1 MGLRTRLVL
10 GGASA
15 VLAGVVTVWIAL
27 AAGGEMPSGLAG
39 WVAAGLAVGVGV
51 GAALTVHVMR
61 LPMRTIAAVRDGLA
75 RATGG
80 EAAPIVPAEGVGT
93 AELARMFNEA
103 ALLLDIR
110 LRAIRQSHAQLKAVL
125 SAMTDGVVIV
135 DEEEAV
141 ALMNPAA
148 GSLLDVDAE
157 NAPGRSLP
165 DALRDHEL
173 VAVCQRARSADDTVA
188 ESVVAVGP
196 QGRSVQVVATPIRL
210 GEMRHIVLVLH
221 DLTEIRATAAARR
234 DFVANV
240 SHELRTPV
248 TSLRAL
254 VESLQAG
261 AADDPELR
269 TDFLRRIDGEI
280 DRLAAMTAEL
290 LDLAAAEAGRM
301 SRQFE
306 RINLGDLVRQS
317 AERLRP
323 QAERSG
329 VMLDVDSPGG
339 RLTVSADPEQTDRMV
354 VNLLHNAIKFTP
366 PGGHVRVSVQAEN
379 GDAVVRVQDSGVGIE
394 PEELPR
400 VFERFYKIDPSRAGE
415 GAGLGLAIAK
425 HTALQHG
432 GRIWAESDGPGRGSV
447 FAVALPVADEN

>member
-10 GGASA
+10 AGASG
-15 VLAGVVTVWIAL
+15 VLASVVTVWIAL
-27 AAGGEMPSGLAG
+27 AAGGETPSGLG
-39 WVAAGLAVGVGV
+39 VWVAAGLAVGLGV
-51 GAALTVHVMR
+51 GAALTVQVMR

-75 RATGG
+75 RATSG
-80 EAAPIVPAEGVGT
+80 EAVPVVPAEGAGT
-93 AELARMFNEA
+93 AELARMFNDA
-103 ALLLDIR
+103 AHLLDIR

-125 SAMTDGVVIV
+125 SAMADGVVIV

-148 GSLLDVDAE
+148 GSLLGVEAE

-173 VAVCQRARSADDTVA
+173 VAACQSARAADDTVS
-188 ESVVAVGP
+188 ESLVAVGP
-196 QGRSVQVVATPIRL
+196 LGRSVQAVATPIRL
-210 GEMRHIVLVLH
+210 GDMRHIVLVLH
-221 DLTEIRATAAARR
+221 DLTEVRATAAARR

-269 TDFLRRIDGEI
+269 TDFLRRIEGEI
-280 DRLAAMTAEL
+280 DRLADMTAEL

-306 RINLGDLVRQS
+306 RVNLGDLVRQS

-323 QAERSG
+323 QAERGG
-329 VMLDVDSPGG
+329 VMLDVDSTGTV
-339 RLTVSADPEQTDRMV
+339 LTVSADPEQTDRMV

-366 PGGHVRVSVQAEN
+366 PGGQVRVSVQAEN
-379 GDAVVRVQDSGVGIE
+379 GDAVVRVQDTGVGIE
-394 PEELPR
+394 PAELPR

-425 HTALQHG
+425 HTALLHG
-432 GRIWAESDGPGRGSV
+432 GRIWAESDGPDRGSV
-447 FAVALPVADEN
+447 FAVALPVAGEN

>member
-1 MGLRTRLVL
+1 MGLRARLVL
-10 GGASA
+10 AGASG
-15 VLAGVVTVWIAL
+15 VLGGVLTVWIAL
-27 AAGGEMPSGLAG
+27 AMGGEAPPGLAA
-39 WVAAGLAVGVGV
+39 WAVAGLAIGFGI
-51 GAALTVHVMR
+51 GAALTLLATRVP
-61 LPMRTIAAVRDGLA
+61 LRTVDAVRDGLA

-80 EAAPIVPAEGVGT
+80 QATTVVPAEGADT
-93 AELARMFNEA
+93 AELARVFNDA
-103 ALLLDIR
+103 AILLDLR
-110 LRAIRQSHAQLKAVL
+110 LRAIRQSHAQLRAVL
-125 SAMTDGVVIV
+125 SAMADGVVIV

-148 GSLLDVDAE
+148 GSLLGVEAE
-157 NAPGRSLP
+157 SAPGRSLP

-173 VAVCQRARSADDTVA
+173 VAVCQRARTADDMVS
-188 ESVVAVGP
+188 ESLVAVGP
-196 QGRSVQVVATPIRL
+196 HGRSVQVVATPIRL
-210 GEMRHIVLVLH
+210 GDMRHIVLVLH
-221 DLTEIRATAAARR
+221 DLTEVRATAAARR

-269 TDFLRRIDGEI
+269 TNFLRRIESEI
-280 DRLAAMTAEL
+280 DRLAAMISEL

-306 RINLGDLVRQS
+306 RVNLGDLVRQS

-323 QAERSG
+323 QAERGG
-329 VMLDVDSPGG
+329 VVLDVDSPGSV
-339 RLTVSADPEQTDRMV
+339 LTVSADPVQADRMV

-366 PGGHVRVSVQAEN
+366 PGGRVRVSVQAED
-379 GDAVVRVQDSGVGIE
+379 GDAVVRVQDTGVGIE
-394 PEELPR
+394 PDELHR
-400 VFERFYKIDPSRAGE
+400 VFERFYKVDPSRAGE

-432 GRIWAESDGPGRGSV
+432 GRIWAESDGPDRGSV
-447 FAVALPVADEN
+447 FAVALPVAAED

>member
-10 GGASA
+10 AGASG
-15 VLAGVVTVWIAL
+15 VLGGVLTVWIAL
-27 AAGGEMPSGLAG
+27 AASGEASPGLAG
-39 WVAAGLAVGVGV
+39 WAVAGIGIGLGL
-51 GAALTVHVMR
+51 GAALTVHVLR
-61 LPMRTIAAVRDGLA
+61 VPMRTIAAVRDGLA

-80 EAAPIVPAEGVGT
+80 QAASPVLAEGAGT
-93 AELARMFNEA
+93 AELARVFNDA

-110 LRAIRQSHAQLKAVL
+110 LRAIRQSHAQLRAVL

-148 GSLLDVDAE
+148 GSLLGVEAE

-173 VAVCQRARSADDTVA
+173 VAACQRARELDDTVS

-210 GEMRHIVLVLH
+210 GDMRHIVLVLH
-221 DLTEIRATAAARR
+221 DLTEARATAAARR

-290 LDLAAAEAGRM
+290 LDLAAAEAGRI

-306 RINLGDLVRQS
+306 RVNLGDLVRQS

-329 VMLDVDSPGG
+329 VVLDIDSPSTV
-339 RLTVSADPEQTDRMV
+339 LSVSADPEQTDRMV

-366 PGGHVRVSVQAEN
+366 PGGRVRVSVQAQN

-394 PEELPR
+394 PEDLPR
-400 VFERFYKIDPSRAGE
+400 VFERFYKADPSRAGE

-425 HTALQHG
+425 HTALSHG
-432 GRIWAESDGPGRGSV
+432 GRIWAESDGPNRGSV
-447 FAVALPVADEN
+447 FFVALPVAAEN

>member
-1 MGLRTRLVL
+1 MGLRARLVL
-10 GGASA
+10 AGASG
-15 VLAGVVTVWIAL
+15 VLGGVLTVWIAL
-27 AAGGEMPSGLAG
+27 GVGGEAPPGLAA
-39 WVAAGLAVGVGV
+39 WAVAGLAIGFGV
-51 GAALTVHVMR
+51 GAALTMLVIHIP
-61 LPMRTIAAVRDGLA
+61 LRTVAAVRDGLA

-80 EAAPIVPAEGVGT
+80 EAAPPLPAEGAGT
-93 AELARMFNEA
+93 AELARVFNDA

-110 LRAIRQSHAQLKAVL
+110 LRAIRQSHAQLRTVL
-125 SAMTDGVVIV
+125 SAMADGVVIV
-135 DEEEAV
+135 DDEEAV

-148 GSLLDVDAE
+148 GSLLGVESE

-173 VAVCQRARSADDTVA
+173 VAVCQRARTADDTVA

-196 QGRSVQVVATPIRL
+196 QGRSVQVVATPIRM

-221 DLTEIRATAAARR
+221 DLTEVRATAAARR

-269 TDFLRRIDGEI
+269 TDFLRRIEGEI

-290 LDLAAAEAGRM
+290 LDLAAAEAGRI

-306 RINLGDLVRQS
+306 RVNLGDLVRQS

-323 QAERSG
+323 QAERGG
-329 VMLDVDSPGG
+329 VVLDIESPGSV
-339 RLTVSADPEQTDRMV
+339 LTVSADPAQADRMV

-366 PGGHVRVSVQAEN
+366 PGGRVRVSLQAEN
-379 GDAVVRVQDSGVGIE
+379 GDAVIRVQDTGLGIE
-394 PEELPR
+394 PDELPR
-400 VFERFYKIDPSRAGE
+400 VFERFYKADPSRASE

-432 GRIWAESDGPGRGSV
+432 GRIWAESDGPDRGSV

>member
-10 GGASA
+10 AGANGVLGG
-15 VLAGVVTVWIAL
+15 VLTVWIAL
-27 AAGGEMPSGLAG
+27 AASGEASPSLAAWAVAGIGIGL
-39 WVAAGLAVGVGV
+39 GLGAV
-51 GAALTVHVMR
+51 LTLHAMR
-61 LPMRTIAAVRDGLA
+61 VPMRTIAAVRDGLA

-80 EAAPIVPAEGVGT
+80 QAASPVLAEGAGT
-93 AELARMFNEA
+93 AELARVFNDA
-103 ALLLDIR
+103 AVLLDIR
-110 LRAIRQSHAQLKAVL
+110 LRAIRQSHAQLRAVL

-148 GSLLDVDAE
+148 GSLLGVEAE
-157 NAPGRSLP
+157 SAPGRSLP

-173 VAVCQRARSADDTVA
+173 VAACQRARELDDTVS

-196 QGRSVQVVATPIRL
+196 HGRSVQVVASPIRL
-210 GEMRHIVLVLH
+210 GDMRHIVLVLH
-221 DLTEIRATAAARR
+221 DLTEARATAAARR

-254 VESLQAG
+254 VDSLQAG
-261 AADDPELR
+261 AAEDPELR
-269 TDFLRRIDGEI
+269 SDFLRRIDGEI

-290 LDLAAAEAGRM
+290 LDLAAAEAGRI

-306 RINLGDLVRQS
+306 RVNLGDLVRQS

-329 VMLDVDSPGG
+329 VVLDIDAPPTVLS
-339 RLTVSADPEQTDRMV
+339 VSADPEQTDRMV

-366 PGGHVRVSVQAEN
+366 PGGRVRVSVQAEN

-394 PEELPR
+394 PEDLPR
-400 VFERFYKIDPSRAGE
+400 VFERFYKADPSRAGE

-425 HTALQHG
+425 HTALSHG
-432 GRIWAESDGPGRGSV
+432 GRIWAESDGPNRGSV
-447 FAVALPVADEN
+447 FFVALPVAAEN

>member
-1 MGLRTRLVL
+1 MGLRARL
-10 GGASA
+10 
-15 VLAGVVTVWIAL
+15 VLAGVSGVLGGVLTVWIAL
-27 AAGGEMPSGLAG
+27 AASGEASPGLAA
-39 WVAAGLAVGVGV
+39 WAVAGIGIGLGL
-51 GAALTVHVMR
+51 GAALTLHAMR
-61 LPMRTIAAVRDGLA
+61 VPMRTIAAVRDGLA

-80 EAAPIVPAEGVGT
+80 EAVPVVPAEGAGT
-93 AELARMFNEA
+93 AELARVFNDA
-103 ALLLDIR
+103 AVLLDIR
-110 LRAIRQSHAQLKAVL
+110 LRAIRQSHAQLRAVL

-148 GSLLDVDAE
+148 GSLLGVEAV

-173 VAVCQRARSADDTVA
+173 VAACQRARELDDTLS

-196 QGRSVQVVATPIRL
+196 HGRSVQVVASPIRQ
-210 GEMRHIVLVLH
+210 GDMRHIVLVLH
-221 DLTEIRATAAARR
+221 DLTEARATAAARR

-254 VESLQAG
+254 VDSLQAG
-261 AADDPELR
+261 AAEDPELR
-269 TDFLRRIDGEI
+269 SDFLRRIDGEI

-290 LDLAAAEAGRM
+290 LDLAAAEAGRL

-306 RINLGDLVRQS
+306 RVNLGDLVRQS

-323 QAERSG
+323 QAERGG
-329 VMLDVDSPGG
+329 VMLDIDSPGAV
-339 RLTVSADPEQTDRMV
+339 LSVSADPEQTDRMV

-366 PGGHVRVSVQAEN
+366 PGGRVRVSVQAEN

-394 PEELPR
+394 PEDLPR
-400 VFERFYKIDPSRAGE
+400 VFERFYKADPSRAGE

-425 HTALQHG
+425 HTALSHG
-432 GRIWAESDGPGRGSV
+432 GRIWAESDGPNRGSV
-447 FAVALPVADEN
+447 FFVALPVAAEN

>member
-10 GGASA
+10 AGASG
-15 VLAGVVTVWIAL
+15 VLGGVLTVWIAL
-27 AAGGEMPSGLAG
+27 AVGGQGPPNLVAWAVVGLAI
-39 WVAAGLAVGVGV
+39 GLAV
-51 GAALTVHVMR
+51 GAALTLHVLQ
-61 LPMRTIAAVRDGLA
+61 LPTRTIAAVRDGLA
-75 RATGG
+75 HATGG
-80 EAAPIVPAEGVGT
+80 QAVPVVPAEGAGT
-93 AELARMFNEA
+93 AELARQFNDA
-103 ALLLDIR
+103 AHLLDIR

-125 SAMTDGVVIV
+125 SAMAEGVVIV
-135 DEEEAV
+135 DEEDAV

-148 GSLLDVDAE
+148 GSLLGVEAE

-173 VAVCQRARSADDTVA
+173 VAACQRARTADDTVS
-188 ESVVAVGP
+188 ESLVAVGP
-196 QGRSVQVVATPIRL
+196 HGRSVQVVATPIRL
-210 GEMRHIVLVLH
+210 GDMRHIVLVMH
-221 DLTEIRATAAARR
+221 DLTEVRATAAARR

-261 AADDPELR
+261 AAEDPELR
-269 TDFLRRIDGEI
+269 ADFLRRIDGEI

-301 SRQFE
+301 SRKFE
-306 RINLGDLVRQS
+306 RVNLGDLVRQS

-323 QAERSG
+323 QAERGG
-329 VMLDVDSPGG
+329 VMLDIDSASAE
-339 RLTVSADPEQTDRMV
+339 LTVSADPEQTDRMV

-366 PGGHVRVSVQAEN
+366 PGGQVRVSVQAEN
-379 GDAVVRVQDSGVGIE
+379 GDAVVRVRDTGVGIE

-432 GRIWAESDGPGRGSV
+432 GRIWAESDGPDRGSV
-447 FAVALPVADEN
+447 FAVALPVAAEN

>member
-10 GGASA
+10 AGASGVLGG
-15 VLAGVVTVWIAL
+15 VLAVWIAL
-27 AAGGEMPSGLAG
+27 SVGGESPPGLSA
-39 WVAAGLAVGVGV
+39 WAMAGLAIGFGI
-51 GAALTVHVMR
+51 GSALTLLAIRV
-61 LPMRTIAAVRDGLA
+61 PMRTVDAVRHGLA

-80 EAAPIVPAEGVGT
+80 EAAPPVAAEGAGA
-93 AELARMFNEA
+93 AELARVFNDA

-125 SAMTDGVVIV
+125 SAMADGVVIV

-148 GSLLDVDAE
+148 GSLLGVEAA

-173 VAVCQRARSADDTVA
+173 VAACQRARTADDTVS

-196 QGRSVQVVATPIRL
+196 HGRSVQVVATPIRL
-210 GEMRHIVLVLH
+210 GDMRHIVLVLH
-221 DLTEIRATAAARR
+221 DLTEVRATAAARR

-254 VESLQAG
+254 VDSLQAG

-280 DRLAAMTAEL
+280 DRLADMTAEL

-306 RINLGDLVRQS
+306 RVNLGDLVRQS

-323 QAERSG
+323 QAERGG
-329 VMLDVDSPGG
+329 VVLDIDSPGAD
-339 RLTVSADPEQTDRMV
+339 LTVSADPEQTDRMV

-366 PGGHVRVSVQAEN
+366 PGGHVRVSIQAEN
-379 GDAVVRVQDSGVGIE
+379 GDAVVRVRDTGIGIE

-432 GRIWAESDGPGRGSV
+432 GRIWAESDGPDRGSV
-447 FAVALPVADEN
+447 FAVALPVAGEN

>member
-1 MGLRTRLVL
+1 MGLRARLVL

-27 AAGGEMPSGLAG
+27 AASGEAPSGLAA
-39 WVAAGLAVGVGV
+39 WAMVGLGIGVGL
-51 GAALTVHVMR
+51 GAALTRHVMHI
-61 LPMRTIAAVRDGLA
+61 PMRTIAAVRDGLT

-80 EAAPIVPAEGVGT
+80 ESVPVVPAEGAGT
-93 AELARMFNEA
+93 AELARVFNDA
-103 ALLLDIR
+103 AVLLDIR
-110 LRAIRQSHAQLKAVL
+110 LRAIRQSHAQLRAVL

-148 GSLLDVDAE
+148 GSLLGVEAE

-173 VAVCQRARSADDTVA
+173 VAVCQRARAADDTVS

-196 QGRSVQVVATPIRL
+196 HGRSVQVVASPIRL
-210 GEMRHIVLVLH
+210 GDMRHIVLVLH
-221 DLTEIRATAAARR
+221 DLTEARATAAARR

-280 DRLAAMTAEL
+280 DRLAGMTAEL
-290 LDLAAAEAGRM
+290 LDLAAAEAGRI

-306 RINLGDLVRQS
+306 RVNLGDLVRQS

-329 VMLDVDSPGG
+329 VVLDIDSPPTV
-339 RLTVSADPEQTDRMV
+339 LSVSADPEQTDRMV

-366 PGGHVRVSVQAEN
+366 PGGRVRVSVQAEN

-400 VFERFYKIDPSRAGE
+400 VFERFYKADPSRAGE

-425 HTALQHG
+425 HTALSHG
-432 GRIWAESDGPGRGSV
+432 GRIWAESDGPNRGSV
-447 FAVALPVADEN
+447 FFVALPVAAEN

>member
-10 GGASA
+10 AGAIGVLGG
-15 VLAGVVTVWIAL
+15 VLTVWIAVAVGGEGPPGL
-27 AAGGEMPSGLAG
+27 AAWA
-39 WVAAGLAVGVGV
+39 VAGLAIGLGV
-51 GAALTVHVMR
+51 GAALTLHAMHV
-61 LPMRTIAAVRDGLA
+61 PMRTIAAVRDGLA

-80 EAAPIVPAEGVGT
+80 QAVPVVPAEGAGT
-93 AELARMFNEA
+93 AELARMFNDA
-103 ALLLDIR
+103 AHLLDIR
-110 LRAIRQSHAQLKAVL
+110 LRAIRQSHAQLRAVL
-125 SAMTDGVVIV
+125 SAMADGVVIV

-148 GSLLDVDAE
+148 GSLLGVDAE

-173 VAVCQRARSADDTVA
+173 VAVCQRARTADDSVS
-188 ESVVAVGP
+188 ESLVAVGP
-196 QGRSVQVVATPIRL
+196 HGRSVQVAATPIRL
-210 GEMRHIVLVLH
+210 GDMRHIVLVLH
-221 DLTEIRATAAARR
+221 DLTEVRATAAARR

-261 AADDPELR
+261 AAEDSELR
-269 TDFLRRIDGEI
+269 ADFLRRIDGEI
-280 DRLAAMTAEL
+280 ERLAAMTAEL
-290 LDLAAAEAGRM
+290 LDLAAAEAGRI

-306 RINLGDLVRQS
+306 RVNLGDLVRQS

-323 QAERSG
+323 QAERGG
-329 VMLDVDSPGG
+329 VILDIDSPPAV
-339 RLTVSADPEQTDRMV
+339 LTVSADAEQTDRML

-379 GDAVVRVQDSGVGIE
+379 GDAVVRVRDSGVGIE
-394 PEELPR
+394 PDELPR

-432 GRIWAESDGPGRGSV
+432 GRIWAESDGPDRGSV
-447 FAVALPVADEN
+447 FAVALPVAAEN